1 MSAPLLIDTGLE
13 LPGEGALRVAADVRL
28 PAQVGASPLVL
39 VCLPGGGMNRRY
51 WDLHPPAEAGA
62 DDGSFSFAEQMTRR
76 GFVVVALDHLGVGD
90 SSRPE
95 DGHLLSAELV
105 TQANTAATAKLLA
118 GLRDGSLLPGV
129 AAMPGLHSIGV
140 GHSMGAMFTILQQA
154 AASQHIGVAL
164 LGFSTRGL
172 PEYVTPEV
180 RELSKDVAAVR
191 ARVPEFARR
200 MFPKPYLRVQSSRGS
215 GGGGD
220 NSLFAGNKAEPL
232 GVAALKDAVDGLLPQ
247 PAYLSMIPGNVA
259 PEAAQITVPVFLG
272 IGELDMAGP
281 THQIPAGFPGS
292 QDVTLVI
299 LPQAGHSHFLFPA
312 RAALYER
319 LDVWARSVPKT

>member
-1 MSAPLLIDTGLE
+1 MVAPLLVDTGLE

-28 PAQVGASPLVL
+28 PDRVGAAPLVL

-90 SSRPE
+90 SSRPD

-129 AAMPGLHSIGV
+129 AAMPGLRSIGV

-191 ARVPEFARR
+191 ARLPELARR
-200 MFPKPYLRVQSSRGS
+200 MFPKPYVRVQSSRGS

-220 NSLFAGNKAEPL
+220 NSLFAGHKAEPL
-232 GVAALKDAVDGLLPQ
+232 GVAALKEAVDGLLPQ
-247 PAYLSMIPGNVA
+247 PAYLSMIPGNVS
-259 PEAAQITVPVFLG
+259 PEAAQIGVPVFLG

-312 RAALYER
+312 RTRLYER
-319 LDVWARSVPKT
+319 LDVWARSVPEA

>member
-1 MSAPLLIDTGLE
+1 MGAPLLIDTGLE

-28 PAQVGASPLVL
+28 PDRVGAAPLVL

-105 TQANTAATAKLLA
+105 TQANTAATAKLLS

-129 AAMPGLHSIGV
+129 AAMPGLRSIGV

-191 ARVPEFARR
+191 ARVPELARKL
-200 MFPKPYLRVQSSRGS
+200 FPKPYLRVPSSSR
-215 GGGGD
+215 GGD

-232 GVAALKDAVDGLLPQ
+232 GVAALKEAVDGLLPQ

-259 PEAAQITVPVFLG
+259 PEAAQIVVPVFLG

-292 QDVTLVI
+292 PDVTLVV

-312 RAALYER
+312 RTGLYER
-319 LDVWARSVPKT
+319 LDVWARSVPKA